1 MKKFVVLVSAF
12 ALAGCIDRANIQDQE
27 ADIETIQSSLPD
39 GCTLRYAG
47 EVRVEGYRES
57 RPSRVFVTVC
67 GNTVTTSE
75 THTVQQGKATV
86 DENTVTVVTK

>member
-1 MKKFVVLVSAF
+1 MKKFIVLVSMF
-12 ALAGCIDRANIQDQE
+12 ALAGCIDRATVQE
-27 ADIETIQSSLPD
+27 QETDIETIQSSLPE

-47 EVRVEGYRES
+47 EVRVEGYRAN

-86 DENTVTVVTK
+86 DENTIAVVAK